1 MENRE
6 HYSDY
11 HEYAFGKRPK
21 YELYDL
27 EKDPDQIVNVASHP
41 DYTMVRDELLE
52 RMMKELRETG
62 DPRVIG
68 DGATFDQKPYVD
80 PEYVPPPKK
89 KKDISF

>member
-1 MENRE
+1 SHQSLKCCEGSNDRYLFAASLLCNCMKLEA
-6 HYSDY
+6 DY
-11 HEYAFGKRPK
+11 DG
-21 YELYDL
+21 
-27 EKDPDQIVNVASHP
+27 
-41 DYTMVRDELLE
+41 MVRDELLE